1 MNATETLMKTKLTS
15 NSKYLRKLYIA
26 SLSAAMLTVQVRHA
40 GAQTEQDM
48 IEVARSVVA
57 ADRKAVVV
65 AAMELTEKEGT
76 SVWPLYEEYRNEMG
90 KITDDRIKLVRDYAK
105 LYPTVPDEQAK
116 QMLDTY
122 TRLQR
127 KQVDKRAAH
136 LKSFAKILPPAK
148 ALRFAQ
154 VETRLDLVYQL
165 QLAAAV
171 PLTPLAAENSVP
183 ASVPSEAITAEA
195 ERAIEAF
202 KSADTGLTTLF
213 NNSAGFAV
221 FPSIGKGGLIFGGE
235 HGKGLV
241 YQSASPV
248 GEATLT
254 EINVGPQVGGGT
266 FYEVIF
272 FETAESLAHFK
283 EGHFE
288 MSAKVDAIAA
298 AEGAAL
304 NAKYREGVI
313 VFTLPRSGLM
323 AQAAIGGQKFSYKPP
338 E

>member
-1 MNATETLMKTKLTS
+1 MNATENLMKTKLTS
-15 NSKYLRKLYIA
+15 HSKYLRKLYIA

-40 GAQTEQDM
+40 SAQTEQDM

-65 AAMELTEKEGT
+65 AAMQLTEKEGK
-76 SVWPLYEEYRNEMG
+76 SFWPLYDDYRNEMG
-90 KITDDRIKLVRDYAK
+90 KITDDRIKLIRDYAK
-105 LYPTVPDEQAK
+105 LYPTVPDKQAK

-127 KQVDKRAAH
+127 KQVDKRAAY
-136 LKSFAKILPPAK
+136 LKNFVKILPPAK

-171 PLTPLAAENSVP
+171 PSYE
-183 ASVPSEAITAEA
+183 
-195 ERAIEAF
+195 
-202 KSADTGLTTLF
+202 
-213 NNSAGFAV
+213 
-221 FPSIGKGGLIFGGE
+221 LIS
-235 HGKGLV
+235 L
-241 YQSASPV
+241 
-248 GEATLT
+248 
-254 EINVGPQVGGGT
+254 
-266 FYEVIF
+266 
-272 FETAESLAHFK
+272 ETAESLANFK
-283 EGHFE
+283 EDHFE

-323 AQAAIGGQKFSYKPP
+323 AQAAIGGQKFSYKPL